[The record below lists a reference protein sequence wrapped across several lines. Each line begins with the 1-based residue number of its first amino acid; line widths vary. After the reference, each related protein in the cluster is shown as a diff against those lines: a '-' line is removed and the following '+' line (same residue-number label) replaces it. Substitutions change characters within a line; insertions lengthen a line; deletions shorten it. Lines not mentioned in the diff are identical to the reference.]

1 MRFCVQLAMANLGT
15 GPRRRRLT
23 PTLYDPTFEKD
34 ACGTGFIADVSGVQ
48 SHEIVQQAVTAVT
61 NLMHRGA
68 VSADARTGDG
78 AGILTQ
84 LPRKLLQREITALGI
99 TEVDVDDLAVAMVF
113 FTRDDA
119 AGTAHVVACIER
131 ETARRGLRFLAWRH
145 VPVDPTVLGEQALDT
160 MPDVRQ
166 AIVARPVGMPE
177 DEFERAIYLVRRQ
190 VESEMTAR
198 GDEEFHIPSFSS
210 KSIVYKGLLVATQVS
225 GFYRDLDDPDF
236 ESALALFHQRYST
249 NTFPNWRL
257 AQPFRF
263 LAHNGEINTV
273 QGNRNW
279 LTAREADLSSKVWSA
294 DDIKTITP
302 ITTTGVSDSM
312 SLDQAFE
319 LVQLSGRSL
328 LHGMMML
335 IPEAW
340 ENMPNMDPDL
350 QAFYRYHATLTEPWD
365 GPAALA
371 FSDGVIVGA
380 SLDRNGLR
388 PARFLI
394 TNDGLVVMASEVGIL
409 PDIAEHRIAEKGR
422 LGPGHM
428 IAVDTRN
435 KRILRNTEI
444 KNEVASRKPYR
455 EWVERQFVRLIAQP
469 RPTTYDMAPP
479 DADTHLLRRQKAFGM
494 TAEEL
499 LIIIKPMVQEGKD
512 ATYSMGDDT
521 PLAVFSKMQ
530 PSLFNYFKQRFAQV
544 TNPAIDPIREAI
556 VMSAETYLG
565 PRDSF
570 IRERESAAHV
580 LAIPG
585 PVIRDHELEAI
596 RETESHGFST
606 VTLPAIFPA
615 ADGPDGLESALEDLC
630 RQAESAVDSGYSIIV
645 LSDRPVDEQHA
656 PIPMLMALG
665 AVHHALIRRGK
676 RMRASLI
683 CDTGEAREVHHF
695 AALIG
700 YGASAVNPY
709 LIWESLRELFERGE
723 FKDEEDEEYT
733 LAKYQASAN
742 KGVLKVMSKIGIST
756 VTSYHGAQ
764 IFEAIG
770 LGNAVMEKCFKGTP
784 SQVGGLGFRE
794 LAADVLTRHDRA
806 FGGELTPKSRLE
818 DHGFI
823 RYRKSG
829 EFHANSPVVVRVL
842 HKAVRSGNYADYIP
856 YRDALN
862 NRPVMSLRDILTF
875 KHEREPIPIDEVE
888 PIQEIWKHFV
898 TGAMS
903 LGALSPIA
911 HETLAM
917 AMNYIGGSSDTGE
930 GGEDPRRFRNRI
942 NGHNAN
948 SRIKQV
954 ASGRF
959 GVTPEYLAMA
969 DELEIKMAQ
978 GSKPG
983 EGGQL
988 PGHKVIEYIA
998 YIRHTQPGITLISP
1012 PPHHD
1017 IYSIEDLAQLIYDLK
1032 TVNPRAKVSVK
1043 LVAEA
1048 GVGTIAAGVAKGYAD
1063 KIHIAGHEG
1072 GTGASPLSS
1081 IKNAGTPWELGLT
1094 ETQQVLVMNDLRG
1107 RVKLRTDGG
1116 IRTGKDVVMAT
1127 MFGADEVGFG
1137 TVSLLAMGCEMAR
1150 QCHLNSCP
1158 VGVATQRDDL
1168 IAKFNGSVETVVNYF
1183 TFVATEVREIL
1194 ASLGYRTLNEIIGHP
1209 EYLTPRPDLDESER
1223 ATFVDSMRL
1232 LAPPD
1237 PTFERPVR
1245 NRQDRNDRPNDVK
1258 LDDRIFG
1265 DIVTAIE
1272 GRTPVSASYKIT
1284 NSNRTVG
1291 ARISGAIAHRYGI
1304 KGLPPGTIDLTFT
1317 GSAGQSFGAFLNEG
1331 VRMTLNGEANDYVG
1345 KGMAGG
1351 EIILRPPIDAPYET
1365 NHNSIMGNTCIY
1377 GGTGGYLFAAGRA
1390 GERFGVRN
1398 SGTQAVV
1405 EGVGDHGCEYMTSG
1419 VVVILGSVGRNFG
1432 AGMAG
1437 GAAFVLDESGEFPM
1451 LYNRELLVLDRLEDP
1466 EDEEHILDLI
1476 RRHAEATGSAHAK
1489 RILADWTTYRS
1500 LFWKAIPAQLRDK
1513 NLSLAEVLKKVEG
1526 VAMVAGR

>member
-1 MRFCVQLAMANLGT
+1 M
-15 GPRRRRLT
+15 
-23 PTLYDPTFEKD
+23 EKD

-48 SHEIVQQAVTAVT
+48 THEIVRQAVIAVT

-84 LPRKLLQREITALGI
+84 LPRKLLKREIAAFGI
-99 TEVDVDDLAVAMVF
+99 TDVAVDDLAVAMVF

-119 AGTAHVVACIER
+119 EGASHAIQCIER
-131 ETARRGLRFLAWRH
+131 ESARRGLRFLAWRH
-145 VPVDPTVLGEQALDT
+145 VPVDPSVLGEQALET
-160 MPDVRQ
+160 MPDIRQ
-166 AIVARPVGMPE
+166 AIVSRPDGMSE
-177 DEFERAIYLVRRQ
+177 EEFERALYLVRRR
-190 VESEMTAR
+190 VEAEMEAR

-210 KSIVYKGLLVATQVS
+210 RSVVYKGLLVANQVS

-236 ESALALFHQRYST
+236 ESALAVFHQRYST

-263 LAHNGEINTV
+263 LAHNGEINTL

-279 LTAREADLSSKVWSA
+279 LTAREADLSSDIWSA
-294 DDIKTITP
+294 DDLKTITP
-302 ITTTGVSDSM
+302 ITNTSVSDSA
-312 SLDQAFE
+312 SLDHAFE

-328 LHGMMML
+328 LHGIMML

-394 TNDGLVVMASEVGIL
+394 TNDGLVVMASEVGVL
-409 PDIAEHRIAEKGR
+409 PDIAKERIVEKGR

-435 KRILRNTEI
+435 KRILRNTDI
-444 KNEVASRKPYR
+444 KSKVSASKPYR
-455 EWVERQFVRLIAQP
+455 EWVERQTVRLNPPMRATHNGMATSDAEP
-469 RPTTYDMAPP
+469 R
-479 DADTHLLRRQKAFGM
+479 LLRRQKAFGM

-521 PLAVFSKMQ
+521 PLAVFSRMQ

-565 PRDSF
+565 RRDSI

-580 LAIPG
+580 LTIPG
-585 PVIRDHELEAI
+585 PILRDHELDAI
-596 RETESHGFST
+596 REAGSQGFPS
-606 VTLPAIFPA
+606 VTLPTVFPA
-615 ADGPDGLESALEDLC
+615 ADGPGGLETALDDLC
-630 RQAESAVDSGYSIIV
+630 TQAESAVDAGHSIII
-645 LSDRPVDEQHA
+645 LSDRPIDEKHA

-665 AVHHALIRRGK
+665 AVHHDLIRRGK

-723 FKDEEDEEYT
+723 FKGEEDEEFT

-756 VTSYHGAQ
+756 VSSYHGSQ

-770 LGNAVMEKCFKGTP
+770 LGDAVIERCFAGTP
-784 SQVGGLGFRE
+784 SQVGGLGFWE
-794 LAADVLTRHDRA
+794 LAGDVLARHDRA

-829 EFHANSPVVVRVL
+829 EFHANSPVVVRML
-842 HKAVRSGNYADYIP
+842 HKAVRSGNYEDFIP

-862 NRPVMSLRDILTF
+862 NRPVMSLRDVLSF
-875 KHEREPIPIDEVE
+875 KRERQPIPIDEVE
-888 PIQEIWKHFV
+888 PLENIWKHFV

-903 LGALSPIA
+903 LGALSPVA

-917 AMNYIGGSSDTGE
+917 AMNFIGGASDTGE
-930 GGEDPRRFRNRI
+930 GGEDPRRFRNRT
-942 NGHNAN
+942 NGYNAN

-1032 TVNPRAKVSVK
+1032 MVNPRAKVSVK

-1048 GVGTIAAGVAKGYAD
+1048 GVGAIAAGVAKGYAD

-1116 IRTGKDVVMAT
+1116 MRTGKDVVVASML
-1127 MFGADEVGFG
+1127 GADEVGFG

-1168 IAKFNGSVETVVNYF
+1168 IEKFNGSVETVVNYF

-1194 ASLGYRTLNEIIGHP
+1194 ASLGYRTLDEIIGHP
-1209 EYLTPRPDLDESER
+1209 EYLTPRTNLDESER
-1223 ATFVDSMRL
+1223 APFVDVMRL
-1232 LAPPD
+1232 LTPPD
-1237 PTFERPVR
+1237 PTFLRPVR

-1258 LDDRIFG
+1258 LDDRILA
-1265 DIVTAIE
+1265 DVATAIE
-1272 GRTPVSASYKIT
+1272 SRTPVSASYDIA

-1291 ARISGAIAHRYGI
+1291 ARISGAIAHRYGV
-1304 KGLPPGTIDLTFT
+1304 KGLPPGTIDLSFT

-1331 VRMTLNGEANDYVG
+1331 VRVTLTGEANDYVG

-1351 EIILRPPIDAPYET
+1351 EIVLRPPPGVRFET

-1437 GAAFVLDESGEFPM
+1437 GAAFVLDESDEFPK

-1476 RRHAEATGSAHAK
+1476 RRHVEVTGSAHAN
-1489 RILADWTTYRS
+1489 RILGDWTTYRS

-1526 VAMVAGR
+1526 VALVAGR

>member
-1 MRFCVQLAMANLGT
+1 MASIDAQRW
-15 GPRRRRLT
+15 RR
-23 PTLYDPTFEKD
+23 PDAPPLYDPIHEKD
-34 ACGTGFIADVSGVQ
+34 ACGTGFIAQISGVP
-48 SHEIVQQAVTAVT
+48 SHDIVQQAITAVT
-61 NLMHRGA
+61 NLTHRGA

-84 LPRKLLQREITALGI
+84 LPRKLLLRELAAHGI
-99 TEVDVDDLAVAMVF
+99 TDTPADDLALGMVF
-113 FTRDDA
+113 FTPSDP
-119 AGTAHVVACIER
+119 AGTQHAITTIE
-131 ETARRGLRFLAWRH
+131 EQTSLRGLRFLAWRP
-145 VPVDPTVLGEQALDT
+145 VPTDPSVLGEQALAT
-160 MPDVRQ
+160 MPDIRQ
-166 AIVARPVGMPE
+166 VIISRPSGM
-177 DEFERAIYLVRRQ
+177 DNDAFERALYLVRRA
-190 VESEMTAR
+190 VEGEMAAR
-198 GDEEFHIPSFSS
+198 GDDDFYIPSFSS
-210 KSIVYKGLLVATQVS
+210 RTVVYKGLLVATQLS

-236 ESALALFHQRYST
+236 ESALAVFHQRYST
-249 NTFPNWRL
+249 NTFPNWQL
-257 AQPFRF
+257 SQPFRF
-263 LAHNGEINTV
+263 LGHNGEINTL

-279 LTAREADLSSKVWSA
+279 LRAREADLAATDVWS
-294 DDIKTITP
+294 DDDVSIITP
-302 ITTTGVSDSM
+302 ITTQAVSDSA
-312 SLDQAFE
+312 SLDHALE
-319 LVQLSGRSL
+319 LLQVSGRGL
-328 LHGMMML
+328 LHSMMML
-335 IPEAW
+335 TPEAW
-340 ENMPNMDPDL
+340 ENMPHMDDDL
-350 QAFYRYHATLTEPWD
+350 RGFYRFHAALTEPWD

-371 FSDGVIVGA
+371 WSDGEIVGA

-388 PARFLI
+388 PARYSV
-394 TNDGLVVMASEVGIL
+394 TDDGLVIMASEVGVL
-409 PDIAEHRIAEKGR
+409 PDIPTERIVEKGR
-422 LGPGHM
+422 LGPGHI
-428 IAVDTRN
+428 IAVDTRSG
-435 KRILRNTEI
+435 RIMTDADVKSEI
-444 KNEVASRKPYR
+444 AAQQQYR
-455 EWVERQFVRLIAQP
+455 EWAERQYIQLNVPIHASQNGARHRAEPAEMDL
-469 RPTTYDMAPP
+469 M
-479 DADTHLLRRQKAFGM
+479 RRQRAFGM

-521 PLAVFSKMQ
+521 PLAVFSRMQ

-544 TNPAIDPIREAI
+544 TNPPIDPIREAI

-565 PRDSF
+565 PRDS
-570 IRERESAAHV
+570 ILREREEAAHL

-585 PVIRDHELEAI
+585 PIIRDNELDAI
-596 RETESHGFST
+596 RGADSSSLSS
-606 VTLPAIFPA
+606 VTLPTVFAVE
-615 ADGPDGLESALEDLC
+615 DGPDGLERAIANLRE
-630 RQAESAVDSGYSIIV
+630 QATSAVDAGHSIII
-645 LSDRPVDEQHA
+645 LSDRPVDERHA
-656 PIPMLMALG
+656 PIPMMLALG
-665 AVHHALIRRGK
+665 AVHHHLIQSGK
-676 RMRASLI
+676 RMRASLV

-723 FKDEEDEEYT
+723 FSEEDDENYT

-742 KGVLKVMSKIGIST
+742 KGVLKIMSKMGIST

-770 LGNAVMEKCFKGTP
+770 LSDAVIDTCFTGTP

-794 LAADVLTRHDRA
+794 LAADILIRHERA
-806 FGGELTPKSRLE
+806 YGTELTAKSKLE

-829 EFHANSPVVVRVL
+829 EFHANNPIVVRTL
-842 HKAVRSGNYADYIP
+842 HKAVRSGDFEDYVP

-862 NRPVMSLRDILTF
+862 NRPVSSLRDVLAF
-875 KHEREPIPIDEVE
+875 KTTREPIPLNEVE
-888 PIQEIWKHFV
+888 PIEAIWKHFT

-903 LGALSPIA
+903 LGALSPVA

-917 AMNYIGGSSDTGE
+917 ALNRIGGSSDTGE
-930 GGEDPRRFRNRI
+930 GGEDPRRFRGLMR
-942 NGHNAN
+942 GFNAN

-969 DELEIKMAQ
+969 EELEIKMAQ

-1063 KIHIAGHEG
+1063 KIHISGHEG

-1116 IRTGKDVVMAT
+1116 IRTGRDVVIAT
-1127 MFGADEVGFG
+1127 MLGADEVGFG
-1137 TVSLLAMGCEMAR
+1137 TVALLAMGCEMAR

-1158 VGVATQRDDL
+1158 VGVATQREDL
-1168 IAKFNGSVETVVNYF
+1168 IGKFNGTVETVVNYF
-1183 TFVATEVREIL
+1183 TFVGTEVREIL
-1194 ASLGYRTLNEIIGHP
+1194 ASIGVRSLNDIIGHP
-1209 EYLTPRPDLDESER
+1209 EFLTVRSDVDEFER
-1223 ATFVDSMRL
+1223 AKFVDAL
-1232 LAPPD
+1232 KLIAPAD
-1237 PTFERPVR
+1237 PAFERPVS
-1245 NRQDRNDRPNDVK
+1245 NGQDRNDRPNDEK
-1258 LDDRIFG
+1258 LDDHILTA
-1265 DIVTAIE
+1265 VTGAIE
-1272 GRTPVSASYKIT
+1272 SMTPVSLSYDIR
-1284 NSNRTVG
+1284 NDQRTVG
-1291 ARISGAIAHRYGI
+1291 ARVSGAIAHRYGI
-1304 KGLPPGTIDLTFT
+1304 TGMPAGTIDLSFT
-1317 GSAGQSFGAFLNEG
+1317 GAAGQSFGAFLNEG
-1331 VRMTLNGEANDYVG
+1331 VRMTLTGEANDYVG

-1351 EIILRPPIDAPYET
+1351 ELVIKPPADARFES
-1365 NHNSIMGNTCIY
+1365 HKNSIIGNTCIY
-1377 GGTGGYLFAAGRA
+1377 GGTGGRFFVAGRA
-1390 GERFGVRN
+1390 GERFAVRN

-1419 VVVILGSVGRNFG
+1419 VVVVLGSVGRNFG
-1432 AGMAG
+1432 AGMSG
-1437 GAAFVLDESGEFPM
+1437 GAAFVLDEFDDFPSR
-1451 LYNRELLVLDRLEDP
+1451 YNQELLVLDRLDDP
-1466 EDEEHILDLI
+1466 DDERHVLELI
-1476 RRHAEATGSAHAK
+1476 RRHAEVTGSK
-1489 RILADWTTYRS
+1489 RAAEILADWPTYRPM
-1500 LFWKAIPAQLRDK
+1500 FWKALPAQLRDK

-1526 VAMVAGR
+1526 AALVTSQ

>member
-1 MRFCVQLAMANLGT
+1 MASLDAHRW
-15 GPRRRRLT
+15 RR
-23 PTLYDPTFEKD
+23 PDAPPLYDPIHEKD
-34 ACGTGFIADVSGVQ
+34 ACGTGFIAQVSGVA
-48 SHEIVQQAVTAVT
+48 SHEIVRQAITAVT

-84 LPRKLLQREITALGI
+84 LPRKLLLRELAARGI
-99 TEVDVDDLAVAMVF
+99 NDVSGDDLALGMVF
-113 FTRDDA
+113 FTQDDA
-119 AGTAHVVACIER
+119 EGTAHAVSIFEQ
-131 ETARRGLRFLAWRH
+131 ESARRGLRFLAWRV
-145 VPVDPTVLGEQALDT
+145 VPTDPSVLGEQARATL
-160 MPDVRQ
+160 PDIRQ
-166 AIVARPVGMPE
+166 AIIARPPDMDGAS
-177 DEFERAIYLVRRQ
+177 FERALFLVRRA
-190 VESEMTAR
+190 VESEMMTR
-198 GDEEFHIPSFSS
+198 GDGEFYIPSFSS
-210 KSIVYKGLLVATQVS
+210 RSVVYKGLLVATQLS
-225 GFYRDLDDPDF
+225 SFYLDLIDPDF
-236 ESALALFHQRYST
+236 ESALAVFHQRYST
-249 NTFPNWRL
+249 NTFPNWQL
-257 AQPFRF
+257 SQPFRF
-263 LAHNGEINTV
+263 LAHNGEINTL

-279 LTAREADLSSKVWSA
+279 LQAREADLRSDVWTK
-294 DDIKTITP
+294 DDLRTITP
-302 ITTTGVSDSM
+302 ITSTTASDSA
-312 SLDQAFE
+312 SLDHTFE
-319 LVQLSGRSL
+319 LLQVSGRSL
-328 LHGMMML
+328 LHSMMML
-335 IPEAW
+335 APEAW
-340 ENMPNMDPDL
+340 ENMPNMDEDL
-350 QAFYRYHATLTEPWD
+350 RGFYRFHAALTEPWD

-371 FSDGVIVGA
+371 FSDGEIVGA

-394 TNDGLVVMASEVGIL
+394 TKDGLVVMGSEVGVL
-409 PDIAEHRIAEKGR
+409 PDISNDRIIEKGR
-422 LGPGHM
+422 LGPGQM
-428 IAVDTRN
+428 IAVDTRSG
-435 KRILRNTEI
+435 RIMRNGDIKSEI
-444 KNEVASRKPYR
+444 ATQQPYR
-455 EWVERQFVRLIAQP
+455 EWAERQYISLNVPIHAMQNGAGHHGEPEMEL
-469 RPTTYDMAPP
+469 M
-479 DADTHLLRRQKAFGM
+479 RRQKAFGM

-499 LIIIKPMVQEGKD
+499 LIVIKPMVQEGKD

-521 PLAVFSKMQ
+521 PLAVFSRMQ

-565 PRDSF
+565 PRDSMLL
-570 IRERESAAHV
+570 ERESAAHL

-585 PVIRDHELEAI
+585 PVIRDHELDAI
-596 RETESHGFST
+596 RTADSLRLSS
-606 VTLPAIFPA
+606 VTLPTVFPI
-615 ADGPDGLESALEDLC
+615 ADGPDGLEQALEDLC
-630 RQAESAVDSGYSIIV
+630 EQAVSAVDAGHSIIV
-645 LSDRPVDEQHA
+645 LSDRPVDERHA
-656 PIPMLMALG
+656 PIPMLLALG
-665 AVHHALIRRGK
+665 AVHHNLIRRGK
-676 RMRASLI
+676 RMKASLV

-709 LIWESLRELFERGE
+709 LIWESLRELFEKGE
-723 FKDEEDEEYT
+723 FREEEDEDYT

-742 KGVLKVMSKIGIST
+742 KGVLKIMSKIGIST

-770 LGNAVMEKCFKGTP
+770 LSKDVVSKCFAGTP

-794 LAADVLTRHDRA
+794 LAADVLVRHERA
-806 FGGELTPKSRLE
+806 YGTELTPKSKLE

-829 EFHANSPVVVRVL
+829 EFHANNPIVVRTL
-842 HKAVRSGNYADYIP
+842 HKAVRSGDYEDYVP

-862 NRPVMSLRDILTF
+862 NRPVSSLRDVLTF
-875 KHEREPIPIDEVE
+875 NKMREPIPIDEVE
-888 PIQEIWKHFV
+888 PIEDIWKHFV

-903 LGALSPIA
+903 LGALSPPA

-917 AMNYIGGSSDTGE
+917 AMNHIGGAADTGE
-930 GGEDPRRFRNRI
+930 GGEDPRRFRGLTR
-942 NGHNAN
+942 GYNAN

-969 DELEIKMAQ
+969 EELEIKMAQ

-1063 KIHIAGHEG
+1063 KVHISGHEG

-1081 IKNAGTPWELGLT
+1081 IKNAGAPWELGLS
-1094 ETQQVLVMNDLRG
+1094 EAQQVLVMNDLRG

-1116 IRTGKDVVMAT
+1116 IRTGRDVVVAT
-1127 MFGADEVGFG
+1127 MLGADEVGFG
-1137 TVSLLAMGCEMAR
+1137 TVSLLALGCEMAR

-1168 IAKFNGSVETVVNYF
+1168 IQKFNGSVETVVNYF
-1183 TFVATEVREIL
+1183 TFVATEVRETL
-1194 ASLGYRTLNEIIGHP
+1194 ARIGVRSLNEIIGHP
-1209 EYLTPRPDLDESER
+1209 EMLELRSDIEEFER
-1223 ATFVDSMRL
+1223 ARFVDAL
-1232 LAPPD
+1232 KLIAPAD
-1237 PTFERPVR
+1237 PNFERPVS
-1245 NRQDRNDRPNDVK
+1245 NQQDRNDRPNDEK
-1258 LDDRIFG
+1258 LDDHILNE
-1265 DIVTAIE
+1265 ISAAIE
-1272 GRTPVSASYKIT
+1272 SRTPVSLSYDIR
-1284 NSNRTVG
+1284 NAQRTVG
-1291 ARISGAIAHRYGI
+1291 ARISGAIAHRYGV
-1304 KGLPPGTIDLTFT
+1304 KGLPAGTIDLSFT

-1331 VRMTLNGEANDYVG
+1331 LRMTLTGEANDYVG

-1351 EIILRPPIDAPYET
+1351 ELVIRPPANAQFES
-1365 NHNSIMGNTCIY
+1365 HENSIIGNTCIY
-1377 GGTGGYLFAAGRA
+1377 GGTGGRFFAAGRA
-1390 GERFGVRN
+1390 GERFAVRN

-1419 VVVILGSVGRNFG
+1419 VVVVLGSVGRNFG
-1432 AGMAG
+1432 AGMSG
-1437 GAAFVLDESGEFPM
+1437 GVAFVLDESGEFPS
-1451 LYNRELLVLDRLEDP
+1451 LYNQELLVLDRLEDA
-1466 EDEEHILDLI
+1466 EDEQHVLELI
-1476 RRHAEATGSAHAK
+1476 RRHAETTGS
-1489 RILADWTTYRS
+1489 RRSETILADWPTYRAM
-1500 LFWKAIPAQLRDK
+1500 FWKAIPAQLRDK

-1526 VAMVAGR
+1526 AALVTAR

>member
-1 MRFCVQLAMANLGT
+1 MANIEA
-15 GPRRRRLT
+15 RRWRR
-23 PTLYDPTFEKD
+23 PDAPPLYDPIHEKD
-34 ACGTGFIADVSGVQ
+34 ACGTGFIAQVSGIP
-48 SHEIVQQAVTAVT
+48 SHDIVRQAITAVT
-61 NLMHRGA
+61 NLTHRGA

-84 LPRKLLQREITALGI
+84 LPRKLLLRELAAQGI
-99 TEVDVDDLAVAMVF
+99 SDVSGDDLAVGMIF
-113 FTRDDA
+113 FTHADPEGGKHA
-119 AGTAHVVACIER
+119 AKTIEK
-131 ETARRGLRFLAWRH
+131 ETGRRGLRFLMWRD
-145 VPVDPTVLGEQALDT
+145 VPTDPSVLGEQALAT
-160 MPDVRQ
+160 LPDIRQ
-166 AIVARPVGMPE
+166 AIIACPADM
-177 DEFERAIYLVRRQ
+177 DKDAFERALYLVRRA
-190 VESEMTAR
+190 VEAEMTGR
-198 GDEEFHIPSFSS
+198 GDDEFYIPSFSS
-210 KSIVYKGLLVATQVS
+210 RTVVYKGLLVATQLS
-225 GFYRDLDDPDF
+225 GFYKDLDDPDF
-236 ESALALFHQRYST
+236 ESALAVFHQRYST
-249 NTFPNWRL
+249 NTFPNWQL
-257 AQPFRF
+257 SQPFRF
-263 LAHNGEINTV
+263 LAHNGEINTL

-279 LTAREADLSSKVWSA
+279 LRARETNLSSEVWSK
-294 DDIKTITP
+294 DDLRTITP
-302 ITTTGVSDSM
+302 VTNQSVSDSA
-312 SLDQAFE
+312 SLDHAFE
-319 LVQLSGRSL
+319 LLQVSGRSI
-328 LHGMMML
+328 LHSMMML
-335 IPEAW
+335 TPEAW
-340 ENMPNMDPDL
+340 ENMPHMDEDL
-350 QAFYRYHATLTEPWD
+350 RGFYRYHASLTEPWD

-371 FSDGVIVGA
+371 WSDGETVGA

-388 PARFLI
+388 PARYII
-394 TNDGLVVMASEVGIL
+394 TDDGLVVMGSEVGVL
-409 PDIAEHRIAEKGR
+409 PHISTDRIVEKGR

-428 IAVDTRN
+428 IAVDTRTGRVMKN
-435 KRILRNTEI
+435 GEI
-444 KNEVASRKPYR
+444 KSEIAVQQPYR
-455 EWVERQFVRLIAQP
+455 EWAERQYIQLNVPIHAMQNGAGHHIEPEMEL
-469 RPTTYDMAPP
+469 M
-479 DADTHLLRRQKAFGM
+479 RRQKAFGM

-521 PLAVFSKMQ
+521 PLAVFSRMQ

-565 PRDSF
+565 PRDSML
-570 IRERESAAHV
+570 REREEAAHL

-585 PVIRDHELEAI
+585 PVIRDQELDAI
-596 RETESHGFST
+596 RNVDSPSLSS
-606 VTLPAIFPA
+606 VTLPAVFA
-615 ADGPDGLESALEDLC
+615 AEDGPDALERAIDDLC
-630 RQAESAVDSGYSIIV
+630 EQAVSAVDSGHSIIV
-645 LSDRPVDEQHA
+645 LSDRAVDDRHA
-656 PIPMLMALG
+656 PIPMMLALG
-665 AVHHALIRRGK
+665 AVHHDLIRRGK
-676 RMRASLI
+676 RMKASLV
-683 CDTGEAREVHHF
+683 CDTGAAREVHHF

-709 LIWESLRELFERGE
+709 LIWESLRDLFERGE
-723 FKDEEDEEYT
+723 FSEEQDEDYT

-742 KGVLKVMSKIGIST
+742 KGVLKIMSKIGIST

-770 LGNAVMEKCFKGTP
+770 LSDAIVEKCFAGTP

-794 LAADVLTRHDRA
+794 LATDILARHDRA
-806 FGGELTPKSRLE
+806 FNSELTPKSKLE

-829 EFHANSPVVVRVL
+829 EFHANNPVVVRTL
-842 HKAVRSGNYADYIP
+842 HKAVRSGDYEDYVP

-862 NRPVMSLRDILTF
+862 NRPVSSLRDVLTF
-875 KHEREPIPIDEVE
+875 NKTREPIPIDEVE
-888 PIQEIWKHFV
+888 PIEEIWKHFT

-903 LGALSPIA
+903 LGALSAPA

-917 AMNYIGGSSDTGE
+917 AMNHIGGAADTGE
-930 GGEDPRRFRNRI
+930 GGEDPRRFRGLTR
-942 NGHNAN
+942 GYNAN
-948 SRIKQV
+948 SKIKQV

-969 DELEIKMAQ
+969 EELEIKMAQ

-998 YIRHTQPGITLISP
+998 YLRHTQPGITLISP

-1063 KIHIAGHEG
+1063 KVQISGHEG

-1094 ETQQVLVMNDLRG
+1094 EAQQVLVMNDLRG

-1116 IRTGKDVVMAT
+1116 IRTGRDVVIAT
-1127 MFGADEVGFG
+1127 MLGADEVGFG
-1137 TVSLLAMGCEMAR
+1137 TVALLALGCEMAR

-1194 ASLGYRTLNEIIGHP
+1194 ASIGVRSLNDIIGHP
-1209 EYLTPRPDLDESER
+1209 EFLKLRPDIEEFER
-1223 ATFVDSMRL
+1223 ARFVDAL
-1232 LAPPD
+1232 KLIAPADPD
-1237 PTFERPVR
+1237 FQRPVS
-1245 NRQDRNDRPNDVK
+1245 NEQDRNDRPNDEK
-1258 LDDRIFG
+1258 LDDLILSEITG
-1265 DIVTAIE
+1265 AIE
-1272 GRTPVSASYKIT
+1272 SRTPVSLSYDIR
-1284 NSNRTVG
+1284 NAQRTVG
-1291 ARISGAIAHRYGI
+1291 ARISGAIAHRYGV
-1304 KGLPPGTIDLTFT
+1304 KGLPPGTIDLSFT

-1331 VRMTLNGEANDYVG
+1331 VRMTLTGEANDYVG

-1351 EIILRPPIDAPYET
+1351 ELVIRPPADATFET
-1365 NHNSIMGNTCIY
+1365 HKNSIIGNTCIY
-1377 GGTGGYLFAAGRA
+1377 GGTGGYFFVAGRA
-1390 GERFGVRN
+1390 GERFAVRN

-1419 VVVILGSVGRNFG
+1419 IVVVLGTVGRNFG
-1432 AGMAG
+1432 AGMSG
-1437 GAAFVLDESGEFPM
+1437 GAAFVLDETGDFPS
-1451 LYNRELLVLDRLEDP
+1451 LYNQELLVLDRLEDDD
-1466 EDEEHILDLI
+1466 DERHVLELI
-1476 RRHAEATGSAHAK
+1476 ERHAETTGSK
-1489 RILADWTTYRS
+1489 RSAEILADWPKYRAM
-1500 LFWKAIPAQLRDK
+1500 FWKALPAQLRDK

-1526 VAMVAGR
+1526 AALVTAR

>member
-1 MRFCVQLAMANLGT
+1 MATLGA
-15 GPRRRRLT
+15 RRGRR
-23 PTLYDPTFEKD
+23 PAAPPLYDPIFEKD
-34 ACGTGFIADVSGVQ
+34 ACGTGFIAQVSGVA
-48 SHEIVQQAVTAVT
+48 SHDIIRKAITAVT
-61 NLMHRGA
+61 NLTHRGA

-84 LPRKLLQREITALGI
+84 LPRKLLLRELAARDIT
-99 TEVDVDDLAVAMVF
+99 DVSGDDLAVGMIF
-113 FTRDDA
+113 FTRED
-119 AGTAHVVACIER
+119 GESTAHAIGVIER
-131 ETARRGLRFLAWRH
+131 EATRRGLRFITWRE
-145 VPVDPTVLGEQALDT
+145 VPTDPSVLGEQALAT
-160 MPDVRQ
+160 LPDIRQ
-166 AIVARPVGMPE
+166 AIIARPADMNA
-177 DEFERAIYLVRRQ
+177 DAFERALYLVRRAA
-190 VESEMTAR
+190 EAEMTAR
-198 GDEEFHIPSFSS
+198 GDDEFYVASFSS
-210 KSIVYKGLLVATQVS
+210 RSVVYKGLLVAPQLS
-225 GFYRDLDDPDF
+225 GFYKDLANPDF
-236 ESALALFHQRYST
+236 ESALAVFHQRYST
-249 NTFPNWRL
+249 NTFPNWQL
-257 AQPFRF
+257 SQPFRF
-263 LAHNGEINTV
+263 LAHNGEINTL

-279 LTAREADLSSKVWSA
+279 LRAREADLRSDAWTK
-294 DDIKTITP
+294 DDLRTITP
-302 ITTTGVSDSM
+302 ITSTAASDSA
-312 SLDQAFE
+312 SLDHIFE
-319 LVQLSGRSL
+319 LLQVSGRSL
-328 LHGMMML
+328 LHSMMML
-335 IPEAW
+335 TPEAW
-340 ENMPNMDPDL
+340 ENMPHMDEDL
-350 QAFYRYHATLTEPWD
+350 RGFYRFHATLTEPWD

-371 FSDGVIVGA
+371 FSDGDIVGA

-388 PARFLI
+388 PARFI
-394 TNDGLVVMASEVGIL
+394 VTEDGLVVMASEVGVL
-409 PDIAEHRIAEKGR
+409 PDIPNEHIIEKGR
-422 LGPGHM
+422 LGPGQM
-428 IAVDTRN
+428 IAVDTRSG
-435 KRILRNTEI
+435 RIMRNAAIKSEI
-444 KNEVASRKPYR
+444 ATREPYR
-455 EWVERQFVRLIAQP
+455 EWADRQLIPLSFPIHAMQNGAGHHAES
-469 RPTTYDMAPP
+469 DQQF
-479 DADTHLLRRQKAFGM
+479 LRRQKAFGM

-521 PLAVFSKMQ
+521 PLAVFSRMQ

-565 PRDSF
+565 PRDSLLL
-570 IRERESAAHV
+570 EQESAAR
-580 LAIPG
+580 LLTIPG

-596 RETESHGFST
+596 RTVDAPQLST
-606 VTLPAIFPA
+606 VTLPTVFPVA
-615 ADGPDGLESALEDLC
+615 EGPEALERALDDLC
-630 RQAESAVDSGYSIIV
+630 EQAISAIDAGHSIIV
-645 LSDRPVDEQHA
+645 LSDRPIDERHA
-656 PIPMLMALG
+656 PVPMMLALG
-665 AVHHALIRRGK
+665 AVHHALIRRGN

-709 LIWESLRELFERGE
+709 LIWESLRELFDKGE
-723 FKDEEDEEYT
+723 FEGEEDEDYA

-742 KGVLKVMSKIGIST
+742 KGVLKIMSKIGIST

-770 LGNAVMEKCFKGTP
+770 LSDDVIERCFDGTP

-794 LAADVLTRHDRA
+794 LATDVLARHERA
-806 FGGELTPKSRLE
+806 YRDELSIKSKLE

-823 RYRKSG
+823 RYRRSG
-829 EFHANSPVVVRVL
+829 EFHANNPIVVRTL
-842 HKAVRSGNYADYIP
+842 HGAVRSGDYEDYIP

-862 NRPVMSLRDILTF
+862 NRPVSSLRDVLAF
-875 KHEREPIPIDEVE
+875 RKVHEPISIDEVE
-888 PIQEIWKHFV
+888 PLKDIWKHFV

-903 LGALSPIA
+903 LGALSPVA

-917 AMNYIGGSSDTGE
+917 AMNHIGGASDTGE
-930 GGEDPRRFRNRI
+930 GGEDPRRFRGLTR
-942 NGHNAN
+942 GYNAN

-969 DELEIKMAQ
+969 EELEIKMAQ

-1032 TVNPRAKVSVK
+1032 TVNPRARVSVK

-1063 KIHIAGHEG
+1063 KIHISGHEG

-1107 RVKLRTDGG
+1107 RVTLRTDGG
-1116 IRTGKDVVMAT
+1116 IRTGRDVVIAT
-1127 MFGADEVGFG
+1127 MLGADEVGFG
-1137 TVSLLAMGCEMAR
+1137 TVALLAMGCEMAR

-1168 IAKFNGSVETVVNYF
+1168 ISKFNGSVETVVNYF

-1194 ASLGYRTLNEIIGHP
+1194 ASIGVRSLSDIIGHP
-1209 EYLTPRPDLDESER
+1209 ELLQLRTDIEEFDR
-1223 ATFVDSMRL
+1223 AKFVDAL
-1232 LAPPD
+1232 KLIVPAD
-1237 PTFERPVR
+1237 PHFERPVS
-1245 NRQDRNDRPNDVK
+1245 NSQDRNIRLNDVK
-1258 LDDRIFG
+1258 LDDHILSE
-1265 DIVTAIE
+1265 IAAAIE
-1272 GRTPVSASYKIT
+1272 SRTPVSASYTIT
-1284 NSNRTVG
+1284 NANRTVG

-1304 KGLPPGTIDLTFT
+1304 KGLPEGTIDLSFT

-1331 VRMTLNGEANDYVG
+1331 VRLTLTGEANDYVG

-1351 EIILRPPIDAPYET
+1351 ELIVRPPAAARFES
-1365 NHNSIMGNTCIY
+1365 HQNSIIGNTCIY
-1377 GGTGGYLFAAGRA
+1377 GGTGGLFFAAGQA
-1390 GERFGVRN
+1390 GERFAVRN

-1419 VVVILGSVGRNFG
+1419 IVVVLGAVGRNFG
-1432 AGMAG
+1432 AGMSG
-1437 GAAFVLDESGEFPM
+1437 GAAFILDESGDFPA
-1451 LYNRELLVLDRLEDP
+1451 LYNQELLVLDRLEDP
-1466 EDEEHILDLI
+1466 EDERHVLELIQRHARTTGSTRAEMILD
-1476 RRHAEATGSAHAK
+1476 
-1489 RILADWTTYRS
+1489 DWATYRA

-1526 VAMVAGR
+1526 AALVSAP